1 MFEIFADGQHKNIC
15 LNDLSEGHMVE
26 TNQHIIAHGDEM
38 ICLDPGGHK
47 IFNKLF
53 KEMADI
59 GPLSN
64 LKHIFF
70 SHQDPDIIAAAN
82 GWLMTTDAIGYLPA
96 VWMRFITHFGV
107 DKMVI
112 DRITPI
118 EDEGMIINLSGC
130 ELKVIPAHFLH
141 SPGNYQIY
149 DPVAKILYTGDLGA
163 SLGAEIS
170 FVEDFNHHV
179 QFMEGFH
186 KRYMPSSKVFKMWAN
201 TVRTLDIE
209 MIAPQHGSLF
219 KGKEMVNQFVD
230 WIDNL
235 SCGVDL
241 MGDSFPV
248 PG

>member
-1 MFEIFADGQHKNIC
+1 MFELFNEGQHKNIC

-26 TNQHIIAHGDEM
+26 TNQHIIAHGNEM

-53 KEMADI
+53 KELADI
-59 GPLSN
+59 GPLGN

-82 GWLMTTDAIGYLPA
+82 GWLMTTDAKGYLPS
-96 VWMRFITHFGV
+96 VWMKFITHFGV

-112 DRITPI
+112 DRIAPI
-118 EDEGMIINLSGC
+118 GDDGMIINLAGC
-130 ELKVIPAHFLH
+130 GLKVIPAHFLH

-163 SLGAEIS
+163 SVGANSS
-170 FVEDFNHHV
+170 FVEDFASHV

-186 KRYMPSSKVFKMWAN
+186 KRYMPSPKAFKMWAK
-201 TVRTLDIE
+201 TARKLDVE

-219 KGKEMVNQFVD
+219 KGKDLVNQFID

-235 SCGVDL
+235 NCGAEL
-241 MGDSFPV
+241 MGDSFPI